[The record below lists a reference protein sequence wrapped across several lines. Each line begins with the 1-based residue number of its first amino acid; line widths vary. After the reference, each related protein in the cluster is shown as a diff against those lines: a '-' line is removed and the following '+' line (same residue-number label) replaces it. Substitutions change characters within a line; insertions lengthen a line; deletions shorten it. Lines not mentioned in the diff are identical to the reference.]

1 MAGKETIFGSLVCK
15 TKRKLVKCKY
25 MKEKSGLEKVLLK
38 KRQIIDETIQKY
50 LPRKITREYLQDF
63 LVGKKD
69 GYNYEVLN
77 KTIAQPIWDF
87 IDRGGKRWRPLLYL
101 LVLDALGGNAK
112 KAKDFLIIPEL
123 IHNGTLIVDDIED
136 ESELRRGKKCLHHLF
151 GLDVA
156 INAGNLA
163 YFLPLK
169 LFFLKKQQFSA
180 KIWQKAYEVYIQE
193 MINVSVGQAIDIG
206 WHRGLVLPRNAQEY
220 YEMTRQK
227 TGAMV
232 RLSVKLAAIFAGAGE
247 KTIQKLSEVSEKI
260 GVAFQIQDDI
270 LDIELEGQDRAKFG
284 KSFGNDIKEGKKTL
298 MVIRALKKASP
309 KDRVELARILNNHT
323 HDFEEAKKAIDILRK
338 YKTVEYAREKAKAL
352 MAQAQREIAPL
363 LRNCKSQRAVQRLME
378 FLIERKH

>member
-1 MAGKETIFGSLVCK
+1 
-15 TKRKLVKCKY
+15 
-25 MKEKSGLEKVLLK
+25 MKEKSGLEKVLQK
-38 KRQIIDETIQKY
+38 KRQVIDEVIQKY
-50 LPRKITREYLQDF
+50 LPRKITRGYLQDF

-69 GYNYEVLN
+69 GYNQEVLN
-77 KTIAQPIWDF
+77 KTIVQPLWDF
-87 IDRGGKRWRPLLYL
+87 LDRGGKRWRPLLYL

-169 LFFLKKQQFSA
+169 LFFLKKQQFPA
-180 KIWQKAYEVYIQE
+180 KVWQKANEVYIQE

-206 WHRGLVLPRNAQEY
+206 WHRNLVHPKNEQEY

-232 RLSVKLAAIFAGAGE
+232 RLSVKLAAIFAGAPE
-247 KTIQKLSEVSEKI
+247 KIIQKLSEVSEKI
-260 GVAFQIQDDI
+260 GIAFQIQDDI
-270 LDIELEGQDRAKFG
+270 LDIELEGQNRAKFG

-298 MVIRALKKASP
+298 MVIRAFQKASP

-323 HDFEEAKKAIDILRK
+323 RDFDEAKKAIDILRK
-338 YKTVEYAREKAKAL
+338 YKTVEYARGKAKAL
-352 MAQAQREIAPL
+352 MSQAQQEIAPL
-363 LRNCKSQRAVQRLME
+363 LRSCKSQRAVQRLME